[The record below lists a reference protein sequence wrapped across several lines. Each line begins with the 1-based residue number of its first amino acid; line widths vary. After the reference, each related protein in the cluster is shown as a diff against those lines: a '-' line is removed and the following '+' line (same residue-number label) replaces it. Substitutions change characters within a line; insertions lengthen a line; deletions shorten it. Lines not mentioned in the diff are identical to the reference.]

1 MHQVNERVEIAQ
13 IHALKAIYGRILQDY
28 FA

>member
-1 MHQVNERVEIAQ
+1 VNERVEIAQ